1 VEPRGAY
8 TAERVAALSGV
19 PKSTVHYWARKD
31 ILVPSVSPERVKL
44 WSYGDLMAL
53 RTIYWLRQT
62 KQDLSG
68 REVPRTAMKT
78 VRRALREI
86 AALELDLWGEDGAP
100 RVAVDRS
107 GSIVIEHA
115 GQAQRPGAQSIL
127 DADMLDLL
135 APFASHEGLH
145 GPDLSAPRP
154 RLRIVPGKL
163 GGSPHVVHT
172 RLESQALGALA
183 DSGLGQAKIYQ
194 LYRMSSRPRS
204 RMPCTWSANL
214 HRTCAPPSQ
223 HERARRSRDTRLPR
237 PLGGELTG
245 EVILNRLF
253 VSKQRL
259 QRDLCLEHLPGPL
272 DQLTRDIYLRD
283 DVPLRDSLA

>member
-1 VEPRGAY
+1 
-8 TAERVAALSGV
+8 
-19 PKSTVHYWARKD
+19 
-31 ILVPSVSPERVKL
+31 
-44 WSYGDLMAL
+44 
-53 RTIYWLRQT
+53 
-62 KQDLSG
+62 
-68 REVPRTAMKT
+68 MKA

-107 GSIVIEHA
+107 GSIVIEHG

-135 APFASHEGLH
+135 APFASREGLH

-183 DSGLGQAKIYQ
+183 DSGLEQGRSISCT
-194 LYRMSSRPRS
+194 RMSSRPRS
-204 RMPCTWSANL
+204 RMPSTWSANL

-223 HERARRSRDTRLPR
+223 HERARTSAR
-237 PLGGELTG
+237 
-245 EVILNRLF
+245 
-253 VSKQRL
+253 
-259 QRDLCLEHLPGPL
+259 
-272 DQLTRDIYLRD
+272 
-283 DVPLRDSLA
+283 

>member
-1 VEPRGAY
+1 MERRGAY
-8 TAERVAALSGV
+8 TAERAAALSGV
-19 PKSTVHYWARKD
+19 PKSTVHYWARQS

-62 KQDLSG
+62 KQDSSG
-68 REVPRTAMKT
+68 REVPRTAMKA

-86 AALELDLWGEDGAP
+86 AALKLNLWSEDGAP

-107 GSIVIEHA
+107 GGVVIEHD
-115 GQAQRPGAQSIL
+115 GGVQRPGGQSIL

-135 APFASHEGLH
+135 APFASREGLH
-145 GPDLSAPRP
+145 GPDLSVPRP

-183 DSGLGQAKIYQ
+183 DSGLEQAKIYRLYPDVDRAAIEDALDLERQ
-194 LYRMSSRPRS
+194 L
-204 RMPCTWSANL
+204 AQNL
-214 HRTCAPPSQ
+214 QPA
-223 HERARRSRDTRLPR
+223 
-237 PLGGELTG
+237 
-245 EVILNRLF
+245 
-253 VSKQRL
+253 
-259 QRDLCLEHLPGPL
+259 
-272 DQLTRDIYLRD
+272 
-283 DVPLRDSLA
+283 LAA